1 MATFPSSFGALGA
14 HGAFARAGALLGTR
28 SLASALLLALA
39 VMAQDPAAV
48 GSEARITDA
57 ATTSS
62 RHVFGDARGFRA
74 RVTGDRIEC
83 ALEMAEPLV
92 DGMFTCAELW
102 IDCDDKRT
110 TGFAGR
116 ELRFRAAVG
125 SRFQPSNGVSD
136 AGEKAIDHARLSFT
150 HIEDDGSGG
159 HRWVHYDA
167 PADPPVVV
175 GKELHFW
182 VPLTK
187 VLERRD
193 RYHGRIAVQIVVE
206 TSCSDQPLERLH
218 VAGDEGMPIQID
230 GRDAEWSALRVRD
243 AADELHKVAQ
253 CVDLT
258 GLRVDHGSDCLFV
271 AVELA
276 AVGFAGWI
284 GDGDVVGG
292 PQVTL
297 MVEPMAPRYQ
307 APFEVTVLGGKA
319 SSSGNVVLGTWQ
331 ASSAERLLEVRL
343 PRKTTQNRFR
353 VIAQSD
359 YVLRDTF
366 ETELR
371 LDTEAR

>member
-1 MATFPSSFGALGA
+1 MTTISSSFAALGSA
-14 HGAFARAGALLGTR
+14 AALAGAGVRGLSPASAMLLG
-28 SLASALLLALA
+28 LVA
-39 VMAQDPAAV
+39 MAQDPAAV
-48 GSEARITDA
+48 GSEARIADA

-92 DGMFTCAELW
+92 SGMFTCAELW

-110 TGFAGR
+110 TGFEGR

-136 AGEKAIDHARLSFT
+136 AGEKAIDHTRLSFT
-150 HIEDDGSGG
+150 HIEENGSGG

-167 PADPPVVV
+167 PADPPVVA

-182 VPLTK
+182 VPLAK

-193 RYHGRIAVQIVVE
+193 RYHGRIAVKIVVE

-218 VAGDEGMPIQID
+218 VCGDEGMPIQID
-230 GRDAEWSALRVRD
+230 GRDTEWSAVRVRD

-253 CVDLT
+253 CADLT
-258 GLRVDHGSDCLFV
+258 GLRVDHGADCLFV
-271 AVELA
+271 AVEFA
-276 AVGFAGWI
+276 TAGFAGWL

-297 MVEPMAPRYQ
+297 LVEPMAPRYQ
-307 APFEVTVLGGKA
+307 VPFEVTVSGGKA
-319 SSSGNVVLGTWQ
+319 SSAGSVVLGAWQ
-331 ASSAERLLEVRL
+331 ASAAERLLEVRL